1 MWLTQYLVLFCC
13 VYADPCPNKCVC
25 HSSWIRGITTVVVDC
40 SKQGLAV
47 VPSRISPYVTSLV
60 LNENFITEL
69 PANSFTKYKHLR
81 ELFLYKNFISKIHKD
96 AFNGLQKLTELSLH
110 SNRLTFFENGTFSS
124 LKNLRRLYLFTNYIK
139 SIDNGVFQGLDKVET
154 LFLHENLL
162 RTIPEG
168 TFAHME
174 QLQILTL
181 YRNYLQVLFNG
192 SLKGMFRLNTLYL
205 QENKLKVIENGSFS
219 ECVNLKKLQHTIIF
233 FSRQLAHNHLTS
245 ITKDMFTGTK
255 VSEIYLEYNRLKE
268 ITTSSFGNLPFIKKI
283 VLLGNQI
290 NSIQNKSFSLLS
302 SLMVL
307 SLSGNHLTELK
318 VGMFS
323 GLTSVSQLFLQE
335 NQIEWIEKK
344 TFADMRNLQQ
354 LFLFR
359 NQIFYIQEKT
369 FEGLTSL
376 SELNLGVNNIS
387 GLANG
392 AFDGLPRLLVL
403 QINSNRLTTIPSRA
417 FRNLRSLYRLVI
429 FFNSISFIEEGSFDH
444 FERLRSIVWYAPLS
458 LAQSS
463 RRLRL
468 IKSNNLQCDCNI
480 LWLKTWLNKRNVNT
494 TIFCEKPDFLSG
506 KDISSI
512 NASLFKCENPD
523 KMLVTVLPK
532 SVILLQGSTL
542 FLKCNS
548 NVVSNFTW
556 LKDGVLLLSSDS
568 LFQMTSG
575 ILYIKSIQ
583 RTSAGHYTCIAT
595 NKQWSGVAFSK
606 VSIGIRATILS
617 PKNET
622 FFIESDQSITLQC
635 NATGAPIPSR
645 IWFKNDVS
653 FIYTNNSVLNF
664 NGDLHIFKL
673 TSADVGVYKCEVNN
687 DFGFDSKTIN
697 LLFKHA
703 QLQELFTKKVSATR
717 YQKKH

>member
-25 HSSWIRGITTVVVDC
+25 HSSWIRGITTIVVDC

-110 SNRLTFFENGTFSS
+110 SNRLTSFENGTFSS

-139 SIDNGVFQGLDKVET
+139 SIDNGVLQGLDKVET

-192 SLKGMFRLNTLYL
+192 SLKGMFKLNTL
-205 QENKLKVIENGSFS
+205 
-219 ECVNLKKLQHTIIF
+219 
-233 FSRQLAHNHLTS
+233 QLAHNHLTS
-245 ITKDMFTGTK
+245 ITKEMFTGTK
-255 VSEIYLEYNRLKE
+255 VNEIYLEYNRLKE
-268 ITTSSFGNLPFIKKI
+268 ITASSFGNLPFIKKI

-307 SLSGNHLTELK
+307 SLSGNHLTKLK

-323 GLTSVSQLFLQE
+323 GLTSVS
-335 NQIEWIEKK
+335 
-344 TFADMRNLQQ
+344 Q

-369 FEGLTSL
+369 FEGLMSL

-403 QINSNRLTTIPSRA
+403 QINSNRLTTIPSGA

-444 FERLRSIVWYAPLS
+444 CERLRSIVWYAPLS

-463 RRLRL
+463 KRLRL

-494 TIFCEKPDFLSG
+494 TVFCEKPDFLSG

-523 KMLVTVLPK
+523 EMHVTISPK
-532 SVILLQGSTL
+532 SVVSLQGSTL
-542 FLKCNS
+542 FLKCDS
-548 NVVSNFTW
+548 NVVANFTW
-556 LKDGVLLLSSDS
+556 LKDGVLLPSSDS

-575 ILYIKSIQ
+575 ILYIKNIQ

-617 PKNET
+617 SKNET
-622 FFIESDQSITLQC
+622 FVIESNQPITLQC

-645 IWFKNDVS
+645 IWFKNSVP
-653 FIYTNNSVLNF
+653 FIYTKNSVLNF

-697 LLFKHA
+697 LLFKHGLNNSSTHNLKNSYNVA
-703 QLQELFTKKVSATR
+703 LVQNRNITFVKDDSVGDEPEDN
-717 YQKKH
+717 KHY